1 MAAIRRTDTSPERAI
16 RSELHR
22 RGLRFRKD
30 LRLDLGA
37 AKPRP
42 DLVFIG
48 SRVAVFVDGCFWHC
62 CPDHGRSPGRNTDY
76 WTPKLARNRERD
88 QMNTAS
94 LQEVG
99 WIVVRVWE
107 HEDLL
112 EVADRIERLV
122 RD

>member
-1 MAAIRRTDTSPERAI
+1 
-16 RSELHR
+16 
-22 RGLRFRKD
+22 
-30 LRLDLGA
+30 
-37 AKPRP
+37 
-42 DLVFIG
+42 
-48 SRVAVFVDGCFWHC
+48 
-62 CPDHGRSPGRNTDY
+62 
-76 WTPKLARNRERD
+76 
-88 QMNTAS
+88 MNTAS